1 MMLDLSLP
9 PAFFALSLMV
19 DVDVVVVSCKP
30 GLKSESLFVGIL
42 YTGMQKRNI
51 VEDVR
56 VGWRML

>member
-1 MMLDLSLP
+1 MLDLSLP